1 MVWITKKLLGI
12 DFEDFTVAYISPKHK
27 EYEGKTVAEI
37 AREEGATAFDT
48 YIKLVEL
55 SNGQGRMYLGKYY
68 NRDILKRLMRDALSV
83 FMTDAWVE
91 EAGVQNGAAYQ
102 AFPLFYKLAEEF
114 GVPTETVVNK
124 MTLKTAE
131 RFGIKERGKLAKG
144 FYADITVFAPGR
156 IKVKTDEPDHT
167 PEGVEYVYVN
177 GKAVLKKGEFM
188 PAKNGKVI
196 LKTRS

>member
-1 MVWITKKLLGI
+1 M
-12 DFEDFTVAYISPKHK
+12 
-27 EYEGKTVAEI
+27 
-37 AREEGATAFDT
+37 
-48 YIKLVEL
+48 
-55 SNGQGRMYLGKYY
+55 
-68 NRDILKRLMRDALSV
+68 
-83 FMTDAWVE
+83 
-91 EAGVQNGAAYQ
+91 
-102 AFPLFYKLAEEF
+102 
-114 GVPTETVVNK
+114 PTETVVNK

-144 FYADITVFAPGR
+144 FYADITVFAPDG

-188 PAKNGKVI
+188 PARNGKVI

>member
-1 MVWITKKLLGI
+1 
-12 DFEDFTVAYISPKHK
+12 
-27 EYEGKTVAEI
+27 
-37 AREEGATAFDT
+37 
-48 YIKLVEL
+48 
-55 SNGQGRMYLGKYY
+55 MYLGKYY
-68 NRDILKRLMRDALSV
+68 NRDILKRLMRDELSV

-156 IKVKTDEPDHT
+156 IKVKTDEPDYT

-177 GKAVLKKGEFM
+177 GKAVLKKGEFL

-196 LKTRS
+196 LKKQS